1 MTTTK
6 TQIKRGD
13 KITFKV
19 TDWRMEPAISKI
31 VTRKVQDVVIHH
43 TGRISGYNVRPTG
56 SGGYFQQIAP
66 EDVIEVK

>member
-1 MTTTK
+1 MK
-6 TQIKRGD
+6 TQIKKGD

-19 TDWRMEPAISKI
+19 TDWRNDTFKI

-56 SGGYFQQIAP
+56 SGGYYEQILP
-66 EDVIEVK
+66 EQVIDVK

>member
-1 MTTTK
+1 MTTE
-6 TQIKRGD
+6 IKRGD

-19 TDWRMEPAISKI
+19 FDYRTEPATFKI

-56 SGGYFQQIAP
+56 SGGYYEQVSP

>member
-1 MTTTK
+1 MK
-6 TQIKRGD
+6 TQIKKGD

-19 TDWRMEPAISKI
+19 TDWRNDTFKI

-56 SGGYFQQIAP
+56 SGGYYEQISP
-66 EDVIEVK
+66 EEIIDVK

>member
-1 MTTTK
+1 MTTE
-6 TQIKRGD
+6 IKRGD

-19 TDWRMEPAISKI
+19 FDYRTETFKI

-56 SGGYFQQIAP
+56 SGGYH
-66 EDVIEVK
+66 

>member
-19 TDWRMEPAISKI
+19 TDWRNMESKI

-43 TGRISGYNVRPTG
+43 TGRVSGYNVRPTG
-56 SGGYFQQIAP
+56 SGGYYEQILP

>member
-1 MTTTK
+1 MK

-43 TGRISGYNVRPTG
+43 TGIILGYNVNPTG
-56 SGGYFQQIAP
+56 SGVQYDQISP
-66 EDVIEVK
+66 ERVIDVK

>member
-19 TDWRMEPAISKI
+19 TDWRNMESKL

-56 SGGYFQQIAP
+56 SGGYFEQIAP

>member
-1 MTTTK
+1 MTTE
-6 TQIKRGD
+6 IKRGD

-19 TDWRMEPAISKI
+19 IDYRTEPATSKI

-56 SGGYFQQIAP
+56 SGGYHEQVLP